1 LANGII
7 PIIIYLLLLLF
18 KIKILVGLIFIT
30 WQQKKSSATH
40 VKDFFEK
47 KGQRQQILRRK
58 IPKSSYIDNRF

>member
-1 LANGII
+1 MGSS
-7 PIIIYLLLLLF
+7 PLLF
-18 KIKILVGLIFIT
+18 IYYYYYLKLNFLVGLIFIT